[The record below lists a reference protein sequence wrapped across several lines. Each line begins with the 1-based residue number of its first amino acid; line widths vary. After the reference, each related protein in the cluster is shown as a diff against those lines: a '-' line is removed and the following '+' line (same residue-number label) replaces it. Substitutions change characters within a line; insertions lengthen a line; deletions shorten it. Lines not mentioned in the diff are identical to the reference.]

1 MAERLNKNL
10 GAEPFFGGARR
21 DDEVAGWGIIRYLFN
36 SFLRFLQLGYRLI
49 LFSKGGAWSG
59 ELALEGKKPKTRLQC

>member
-1 MAERLNKNL
+1 MSEPCSRQIFTMAERLNKNL

-21 DDEVAGWGIIRYLFN
+21 DDEGIIRYLFN

-49 LFSKGGAWSG
+49 LFSKGGG
-59 ELALEGKKPKTRLQC
+59 LVG